1 MKGVRSD
8 GIGVYLVCF
17 ISIAEVDLPLI
28 GNSGWLAPI
37 F

>member
-17 ISIAEVDLPLI
+17 ISIAEVDQRLQ
-28 GNSGWLAPI
+28 SEVE
-37 F
+37 